1 MSANLSGEIS
11 RINLKIYN
19 IKEKVKKKRKISDL
33 SANNYIS
40 YKNKKT
46 DLVDVLKTVM
56 WGMTSREKITIVDVW
71 DVFTIQPAP

>member
-56 WGMTSREKITIVDVW
+56 
-71 DVFTIQPAP
+71 